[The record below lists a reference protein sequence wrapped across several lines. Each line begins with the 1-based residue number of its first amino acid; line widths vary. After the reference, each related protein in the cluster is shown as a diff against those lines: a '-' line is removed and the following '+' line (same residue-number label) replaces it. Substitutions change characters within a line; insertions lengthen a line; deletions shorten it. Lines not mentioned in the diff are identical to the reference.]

1 MVGIFEH
8 ILIPY
13 NGTSGS
19 EKAFEKALEIA
30 EKFESKLTAM
40 TVIQSKTTDSAGM
53 SLTRMQEI

>member
-1 MVGIFEH
+1 MSFTK
-8 ILIPY
+8 ILAPFDGSKY
-13 NGTSGS
+13 S